1 MDSQWMMKMFQ
12 EGRIEKKVFWKLM
25 RERFLPLLEYQNI
38 LKENE
43 FCQEIK
49 IRKNAIILNSGGVN
63 LCFDFTQTISRA
75 EGMLA
80 MGGDYEQEDVDF
92 LADHILPGDVVFDV
106 GGNVGF
112 FSLALMK
119 QCPGAESYSFEPLP
133 STYEKMQRNLELNQE
148 LATRIHAFQ
157 LGFGVEIG
165 ELVFYLPG
173 TDQAA
178 SLRPLEDEF
187 YLEESDAQGKYT
199 GRAKL
204 DKVICK
210 VETLDN
216 FCREHAIL
224 RMDVLKCD
232 VEGAEQDVLLGGEE
246 SLIRWKP
253 LVYCEML
260 RKHAKRFGY
269 HPNDIIHYMANLGYS
284 CFTFRDHNLVPFYSM
299 DENTQESNYFFFHHE
314 KHAKMIHEIDRT

>member
-1 MDSQWMMKMFQ
+1 MFD
-12 EGRIEKKVFWKLM
+12 I
-25 RERFLPLLEYQNI
+25 
-38 LKENE
+38 
-43 FCQEIK
+43 
-49 IRKNAIILNSGGVN
+49 
-63 LCFDFTQTISRA
+63 
-75 EGMLA
+75 
-80 MGGDYEQEDVDF
+80 
-92 LADHILPGDVVFDV
+92 

-112 FSLALMK
+112 FSLALMQ
-119 QCPGAESYSFEPLP
+119 QCHGAESYVFEPLP
-133 STYEKMQRNLELNQE
+133 STYEKMQRNINLNQE
-148 LATRIHAFQ
+148 VAKRIHAFQ
-157 LGFGVEIG
+157 LGFGAESG
-165 ELVFYLPG
+165 ELTFYLPG

-178 SLRPLEDEF
+178 SMRPLEDEF

-216 FCREHAIL
+216 FCRENAIL

-232 VEGAEQDVLLGGEE
+232 VEGAERDVLLGGEE
-246 SLIRWKP
+246 SLIQWKP

-299 DENTQESNYFFFHHE
+299 DENTKESNYFFFHQE
-314 KHAKMIHEIDRT
+314 KHAKMIHSIDRT